1 MSKPPCRAAGPCSVG
16 PAGAAVAAFSTAL
29 FSLLGVVVLCSQG
42 TPARAAAL
50 RTLPA
55 PAPGF
60 PLLFPRTTDYRP
72 RLGATVAADLDHD
85 GRQELVASIPS
96 GVITVIGRGG
106 TRPGWPQTF
115 GAYPWP
121 AYPVGSPG
129 IGDLDGDGHDDIV
142 ACLNVGASPRRVVLT
157 AWRADGTVLPGW
169 PITVPTTA
177 RWSACSSAGT
187 AVADLDGDG
196 RAEVIQAV
204 SPSAIWAFGGD
215 GAALLGWPFL
225 IPPGAGGD
233 TRSVSAAL
241 AIDDLDGDGRR
252 EVIAADTGLG
262 PRLFALRPD
271 GTLLPSF
278 PRGLGEVIDV
288 QAPVTGDLDRD
299 GLPEIVQATLPVSHD
314 LLRPPTLDPSRV
326 PFLKTADSI
335 LGLQPAAPAPDPSGS
350 GALHLL
356 LTDGSEAPGWPT
368 TLGSSVEWG
377 SLVADLDGDGTPEV
391 FQGDGDLLRGF
402 DARGVELKG
411 FPLTVHRIARK
422 ATDRLD
428 SQWVIEDLD
437 GDGAPDFLRAF
448 GALDIDGQASLEI
461 VAFTPPGGR
470 PMRGTPFTFD
480 GLLPA
485 SDPVALDLTGDGRP
499 EIAILA
505 SEGPAGAWR
514 LLAWDVWG
522 GRRNTFVPARHDIVR
537 MPVSL
542 APAPSPAPTPVP

>member
-1 MSKPPCRAAGPCSVG
+1 L
-16 PAGAAVAAFSTAL
+16 STAL
-29 FSLLGVVVLCSQG
+29 VSLFGIVVLCSLG
-42 TPARAAAL
+42 TPASGASL
-50 RTLPA
+50 RTLPGQ
-55 PAPGF
+55 APGF
-60 PLLFPRTTDYRP
+60 PIPFPRTTDYRP

-129 IGDLDGDGHDDIV
+129 IGDLDGDGVDDIV

-157 AWRADGTVLPGW
+157 AWRADGTALPGW

-177 RWSACSSAGT
+177 RWAACSSGGT
-187 AVADLDGDG
+187 TVADLDGDG

-204 SPSAIWAFGGD
+204 SPSEIWAFAGD
-215 GAALLGWPFL
+215 GAPLLGWPFR
-225 IPPGAGGD
+225 IPMGAGGD
-233 TRSVSAAL
+233 TRSVNAAL

-262 PRLFALRPD
+262 PRLFALRVD

-288 QAPVTGDLDRD
+288 QAPVTGDLNRD
-299 GLPEIVQATLPVSHD
+299 GLPEIVQATLPASHD
-314 LLRPPTLDPSRV
+314 LLRPPTTDPSRV
-326 PFLKTADSI
+326 PFLKTAESI
-335 LGLQPAAPAPDPSGS
+335 FALQPAAPTPDPSGS

-356 LTDGSEAPGWPT
+356 LSDGSEAPGWPMV
-368 TLGSSVEWG
+368 LGSSVEWG
-377 SLVADLDGDGTPEV
+377 SLVADLDRDGTPEV
-391 FQGDGDLLRGF
+391 FQGDGDLLHGF
-402 DARGVELKG
+402 DAQGVELKG

-448 GALDIDGQASLEI
+448 GALDIDGQSSLEI
-461 VAFTPPGGR
+461 EAITLPGGR
-470 PMRGTPFTFD
+470 PVRGTPFTFD

-485 SDPVALDLTGDGRP
+485 SDPAVLDLTGDGRP

-522 GRRNTFVPARHDIVR
+522 SRRNVSVPAHRDIVR
-537 MPVSL
+537 MPVSPVPVPV
-542 APAPSPAPTPVP
+542 PAP